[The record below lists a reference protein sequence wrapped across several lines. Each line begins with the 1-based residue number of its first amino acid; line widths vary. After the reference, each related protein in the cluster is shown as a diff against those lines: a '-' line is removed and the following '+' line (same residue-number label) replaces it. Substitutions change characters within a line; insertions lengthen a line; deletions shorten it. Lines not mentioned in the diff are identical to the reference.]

1 MFRFNAAL
9 SVSLG
14 LARPFSVPTK
24 YVLTDPVCYGFAKDM
39 RKWTRPAKQT
49 GRTVRTSLCKLLRGD
64 GLAISQQNK
73 CVFCCLL

>member
-14 LARPFSVPTK
+14 LARLFTVTTN
-24 YVLTDPVCYGFAKDM
+24 YVLTLSFGFAKYM

-49 GRTVRTSLCKLLRGD
+49 DK
-64 GLAISQQNK
+64 
-73 CVFCCLL
+73 FM